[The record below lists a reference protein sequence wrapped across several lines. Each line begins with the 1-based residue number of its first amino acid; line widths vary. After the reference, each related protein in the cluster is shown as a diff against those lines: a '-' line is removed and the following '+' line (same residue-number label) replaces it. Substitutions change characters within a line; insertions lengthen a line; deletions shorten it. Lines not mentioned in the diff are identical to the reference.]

1 MYCFY
6 AHNDSPWLRL
16 GPMRLE
22 LKNRDPYV
30 AVIRQ
35 LLYPHECNNVTKFL
49 GPTLDFPPGRMG
61 NKATRNDW
69 TMKK

>member
-1 MYCFY
+1 
-6 AHNDSPWLRL
+6 
-16 GPMRLE
+16 MRLE

-35 LLYPHECNNVTKFL
+35 LLFPHECTNVTKFL
-49 GPTLDFPPGRMG
+49 GPTLDFPPGRMSG
-61 NKATRNDW
+61 KATRNDW

>member
-1 MYCFY
+1 
-6 AHNDSPWLRL
+6 
-16 GPMRLE
+16 MRLE